1 MNLGRMPNP
10 LLNKSFLSQF
20 PTFKS
25 FRKKRKMLS
34 LLVIRDQNHEKIF
47 FKSHPLRIPATKGSF
62 SIIALLMPRATRWFC
77 IGWTLTVNDKTNK

>member
-1 MNLGRMPNP
+1 MNHGGIFQMNLGRMPNP

-34 LLVIRDQNHEKIF
+34 LLVIRDQNHEKNF
-47 FKSHPLRIPATKGSF
+47 FLRVIPF
-62 SIIALLMPRATRWFC
+62 EFLQQRAVSR
-77 IGWTLTVNDKTNK
+77 